1 MKGLVET
8 KQQLWVWLSSS
19 FITAEESEQEEKSS
33 WKENHSQEIHVVKKE
48 INAERG
54 DRLPTGLPVSDL
66 LLADFSCTQRLSWFE
81 ETGLFVSATH

>member
-33 WKENHSQEIHVVKKE
+33 WKENDSQEIHVVKKE
-48 INAERG
+48 INA
-54 DRLPTGLPVSDL
+54 
-66 LLADFSCTQRLSWFE
+66 
-81 ETGLFVSATH
+81 